1 MTRLA
6 AVAFATAASLFRG
19 PVCWGPVFS
28 AGVFAAAVFFAAVF
42 SAAVFFAAVPA
53 TAQAPAPGPSASS
66 CVLIDTDF
74 DIDDMMT
81 IPTVI
86 GARHVAAVVA
96 TEGYTVPALGAPA
109 VEHLIDHPGQRAIP
123 VIVGAATERPEAD
136 IAATFGDY
144 VLDYRALMS
153 RVNNALPAALPPA
166 APDDEVRRVSEAVA
180 GCTRVDVLILGPF
193 SSFAGYSPAIRPKI
207 GRVVITGRPPAGDA
221 ELEAGESF
229 NCVYDRASCE
239 QVFDRQL
246 PGLDHAF
253 VDVPRTD
260 CDTTPNKPGCQGRV
274 YGPTLAMVRQL
285 APTGLPGSLRQ
296 ILLDDSATW
305 ALDTWERSGYGGRTM
320 FWDQSTALALLDP
333 ALFRPVGAH
342 LETVLSPQEFQRAWV
357 EYTNLS
363 VSYR

>member
-28 AGVFAAAVFFAAVF
+28 AGVFSAAVF

-166 APDDEVRRVSEAVA
+166 APRR
-180 GCTRVDVLILGPF
+180 R
-193 SSFAGYSPAIRPKI
+193 
-207 GRVVITGRPPAGDA
+207 
-221 ELEAGESF
+221 
-229 NCVYDRASCE
+229 
-239 QVFDRQL
+239 
-246 PGLDHAF
+246 
-253 VDVPRTD
+253 
-260 CDTTPNKPGCQGRV
+260 
-274 YGPTLAMVRQL
+274 GPT
-285 APTGLPGSLRQ
+285 G
-296 ILLDDSATW
+296 
-305 ALDTWERSGYGGRTM
+305 E
-320 FWDQSTALALLDP
+320 
-333 ALFRPVGAH
+333 
-342 LETVLSPQEFQRAWV
+342 
-357 EYTNLS
+357 
-363 VSYR
+363 